1 MQREYYSSVGR
12 AVVCSFVKYVFRFG
26 IAIAVSLSSFAL
38 PQASSAVS
46 ATVAELDYP
55 TTNGHFY
62 TQANG
67 HPLGTNASG
76 FEITNEGGILFWTG
90 FDHLGR
96 VEKLG
101 YPISNR
107 YDCSGFV
114 CQATQRGILQWDPV
128 NERVTLLNTLELI
141 AQLGHDEWLRAQ
153 AIVPPPTGLAPDPL
167 GDFSAI
173 YQHRISQ
180 LASDWPIYN
189 AYVSDKRS
197 LELYGLPVSSPQ
209 AMGQV
214 VAVRFQRNVLYHW
227 VGDNTVIAG
236 LAGDLAKQVGIVPAG
251 SCTPQPPPFRA
262 LHGVATWY
270 GEFFHGNVM
279 ANGQVYDMYDPT
291 TAASNIFP
299 FDTRLRVTRLD
310 NGKSIIVRV
319 TDRGAFRDPILVDLS
334 WAAFGELG
342 LPAEG
347 VIKISVRAVDQQVAS
362 PHSLPVLDLAS
373 R

>member
-1 MQREYYSSVGR
+1 MLLFSLTLPVGS
-12 AVVCSFVKYVFRFG
+12 A
-26 IAIAVSLSSFAL
+26 
-38 PQASSAVS
+38 AVS
-46 ATVAELDYP
+46 ATSAELDYP
-55 TTNGHFY
+55 STLGHFY

-67 HPLGTNASG
+67 FPLGTNENG
-76 FEITNEGGILFWTG
+76 FEITNEDGIPFWDA
-90 FDHLGR
+90 FDRLGR

-107 YDCSGFV
+107 YDCFGFV
-114 CQATQRGILQWDPV
+114 CQATQRAILQWDPV
-128 NERVTLLNTLELI
+128 SERVTLVNTLELI
-141 AQLGHDEWLRAQ
+141 AKLGHDAWLRAQ
-153 AIVPPPTGLAPDPL
+153 AFVPPPTGLSPDPL
-167 GDFSAI
+167 GDFAAI

-180 LASDWPIYN
+180 LAGDQPIYD
-189 AYVSDKRS
+189 AYLLDNRS

-209 AMGQV
+209 RIGEV
-214 VAVRFQRNVLYHW
+214 IAVRFQRNVLYHE
-227 VGDNTVIAG
+227 VGDERVVAA
-236 LAGDLAKQVGIVPAG
+236 LAGDLAKQVGLVPELAW
-251 SCTPQPPPFRA
+251 TPQTPPHRA

-291 TAASNIFP
+291 IAASNFFP

-319 TDRGAFRDPILVDLS
+319 TDRGAFRHPILVDLS

-347 VIKISVRAVDQQVAS
+347 VIKISVRAVDQQVES
-362 PHSLPVLDLAS
+362 PHSLPALDLSS